1 VHCLWLQ
8 QPFRNTGLRV
18 LRNIHIAGWVVFILS
33 AFAFIASSLRSGD
46 ILGLLGGIL
55 FLIACF
61 VFLVPLLI
69 SRS

>member
-1 VHCLWLQ
+1 M
-8 QPFRNTGLRV
+8 